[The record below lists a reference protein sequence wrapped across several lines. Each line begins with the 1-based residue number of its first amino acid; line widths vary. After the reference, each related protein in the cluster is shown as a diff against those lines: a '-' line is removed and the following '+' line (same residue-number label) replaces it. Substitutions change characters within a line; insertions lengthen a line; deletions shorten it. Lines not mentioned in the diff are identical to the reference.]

1 MTKLFGL
8 MFFVCLV
15 SIEYLAT
22 TTREIEMVSAMWD
35 KSNHF
40 IAFFVL
46 YILLSLAYKNMK
58 LYIKIVLLLVFA
70 LQIEIVQHFIEG
82 RFFSL
87 MDVVADAI
95 GITIGIIVLNYL
107 QRVKLLANVLE

>member
-1 MTKLFGL
+1 MSRYFRVALFICVL
-8 MFFVCLV
+8 

-22 TTREIEMVSAMWD
+22 TTREIEIVSGMWD

-46 YILLSLAYKNMK
+46 YVLISFSYEEMKISHKLAWLMA
-58 LYIKIVLLLVFA
+58 FA
-70 LQIEIVQHFIEG
+70 IQIEVVQHFIEG

-87 MDVVADAI
+87 LDVVADFI
-95 GITIGIIVLNYL
+95 GIVIGIFVFRLFKNYKI
-107 QRVKLLANVLE
+107 R